1 MMSSRMLQRTTGYV
15 LTALIALT
23 FLLPIGWVVATS
35 VLPNPATSQTDGV
48 GLGNYTALINYGEGL
63 GSYLWNSV
71 VVSATA
77 VVTALVAG
85 AMGGYGFA
93 RFAFRGKNVVFMGVL
108 SIIMVPYA
116 ALLIPLA
123 VWLNEIGL
131 QNSLIGVGL
140 VLALFQLPFATFMMR
155 NAFVTVPRELE
166 EAALLDGCGTAGVFT
181 RIMLPAVRAP
191 LVTVALFVF
200 LIAWNDFMVPLFL
213 VGSKNAPLPLAMVN
227 MRQQTMGV
235 IDYGITTAGVV
246 VLAIP
251 AVVLFLAL
259 QRHYIRG
266 FTSGAVKG

>member
-1 MMSSRMLQRTTGYV
+1 MGSTTARRVGYYV
-15 LTALIALT
+15 LTALIAIA
-23 FLLPIGWVVATS
+23 FLLPILWVVVTS
-35 VLPNPATSQTDGV
+35 VAPNAATSQTDGY
-48 GLGNYTALINYGEGL
+48 GWGNYGALVSYGEGL
-63 GSYLWNSV
+63 GSYLQNSV
-71 VVSATA
+71 VVSAVA
-77 VVTALVAG
+77 VATALVAG
-85 AMGGYGFA
+85 TMGGYGFA
-93 RFAFRGKNVVFMGVL
+93 RYAFRGKNAVFMLVL
-108 SIIMVPYA
+108 AIIMVPYA

-131 QNSLIGVGL
+131 QNSLVGVGL

-155 NAFVTVPRELE
+155 NAFAAVPRDLE
-166 EAALLDGCGTAGVFT
+166 EAALLDGCGTVQAFLRVMVPT
-181 RIMLPAVRAP
+181 VRAP
-191 LVTVALFVF
+191 LITVGLFVF

-213 VGSKNAPLPLAMVN
+213 VGPANAPLPLAMVN

>member
-1 MMSSRMLQRTTGYV
+1 MTKTSRQPIYYL

-23 FLLPIGWVVATS
+23 FLLPILWVALTS
-35 VLPNPATSQTDGV
+35 VSPNSATSQADGF
-48 GLGNYTALINYGEGL
+48 GLGNYSALINYGEGL

-71 VVSATA
+71 VVSGVA
-77 VVTALVAG
+77 VGTALVAG

-93 RFAFRGKNVVFMGVL
+93 RFTFRGKNVVFMLVL
-108 SIIMVPYA
+108 AIIMVPYA

-123 VWLNEIGL
+123 VWLNEIGM

-140 VLALFQLPFATFMMR
+140 VLALFQLPFSTFMMR
-155 NAFVTVPRELE
+155 NAFEAVPKELE
-166 EAALLDGCGTAGVFT
+166 EAALLDGCGTAQAFV
-181 RIMLPAVRAP
+181 RVMLPAVRAA
-191 LVTVALFVF
+191 LVTVGLFVF

-213 VGSKNAPLPLAMVN
+213 VGSSNAPLPLAMVN

-251 AVVLFLAL
+251 AVILFLAL